1 MNNNITKHWVLDF
14 LGLND
19 DENFLGFTLYKGV
32 LRISLKDSVVPFNL
46 DFMIFM
52 EREHGIQN
60 ATVEFDLPLPEC
72 ITPDGHADYESLVKT
87 FEGPDEIVAWRERI
101 EVQDSQYLAEMHHRN
116 LSCGG
121 DL

>member
-1 MNNNITKHWVLDF
+1 MKNIDKNWVLDF
-14 LGLND
+14 LALAD

>member
-1 MNNNITKHWVLDF
+1 MTTINKQWVLDF
-14 LGLND
+14 TGLEN
-19 DENFLGFTLYKGV
+19 DENFVGFSIHKGV
-32 LRISLKDSVVPFNL
+32 LRITLKESVVPFRV
-46 DFMIFM
+46 DFMLFI
-52 EREHGIQN
+52 EREYGVQN

-72 ITPDGHADYESLVKT
+72 ITPDGHADFESLVKT

>member
-1 MNNNITKHWVLDF
+1 MNNNITKQWVLDF